1 MGHISQKIGT
11 ANGFFFF
18 IYKKKIKWSQLASG
32 VLNIV
37 TIHLNN
43 EVKINW
49 KKTKWKKKKPS
60 YHLYD
65 FIHGKM
71 NKSDILRVQLRKQSK
86 LPVHRWPMIEVHL
99 ILYLWKHKL
108 IHNTH
113 TLYPHKNI
121 YSETHIHTQQNQQ
134 LFKLYSK
141 MLHSLW
147 STDHGILFLISHI
160 TNLEAQ
166 VNSALCNLPSCICG
180 IFLLKNKR
188 GVERSEGTPSLHQ
201 FSRSVMSNSLRPH
214 GPQHARLP
222 VHHQLLESTQIH
234 VHWVGNA
241 IQSSHPLSS
250 PSPPAFNL
258 SQHQGLFQWV
268 SSSHQVSKV
277 LEFQLQHPSSE
288 HSGLISFR
296 MD

>member
-11 ANGFFFF
+11 ANGFFLFF
-18 IYKKKIKWSQLASG
+18 FHLQEEIKWSQLASG

-49 KKTKWKKKKPS
+49 KKTKWKKKPS
-60 YHLYD
+60 YHLYE

-71 NKSDILRVQLRKQSK
+71 NKSNILWVQLRKQSK
-86 LPVHRWPMIEVHL
+86 LPVHRWPMIEAHL

-121 YSETHIHTQQNQQ
+121 CSETHIHTQQNQQ

-166 VNSALCNLPSCICG
+166 VNSALCNLPNFCICG

-188 GVERSEGTPSLHQ
+188 GVERSEGTPPLH
-201 FSRSVMSNSLRPH
+201 
-214 GPQHARLP
+214 
-222 VHHQLLESTQIH
+222 
-234 VHWVGNA
+234 
-241 IQSSHPLSS
+241 
-250 PSPPAFNL
+250 
-258 SQHQGLFQWV
+258 
-268 SSSHQVSKV
+268 
-277 LEFQLQHPSSE
+277 
-288 HSGLISFR
+288 
-296 MD
+296 